1 MARVRINKRKLSNAG
16 RVRPADSG
24 SSPAGAP
31 PKPLP
36 RSLIRE
42 LRRRSAEMDDPTR
55 YLIVSGLSRRFQLYY
70 SVDENVYVM
79 NEPKRGTL
87 FKSRPVALAVAR
99 VLGPH
104 IRVVRCRTRLHR
116 GRPVLVVRSVRRV
129 ATLDDG
135 GGRGRS
141 A

>member
-1 MARVRINKRKLSNAG
+1 
-16 RVRPADSG
+16 
-24 SSPAGAP
+24 
-31 PKPLP
+31 
-36 RSLIRE
+36 
-42 LRRRSAEMDDPTR
+42 MDDPTR